1 MKYLFGGFNGCRT
14 WVVSKEF
21 QCSGDGDEII
31 RTPNNAS
38 VGKTAKQ
45 EAVIGKYQYNAGE
58 LAREHGCEPPSV
70 LTQNPPVEMYQTSC
84 SGSHYVIKC
93 EWNKCRVVQ

>member
-1 MKYLFGGFNGCRT
+1 MGAEHGSYQRSF
-14 WVVSKEF
+14 
-21 QCSGDGDEII
+21 
-31 RTPNNAS
+31 S
-38 VGKTAKQ
+38 VLA
-45 EAVIGKYQYNAGE
+45 AGE